1 MTDRETVRRALY
13 DAIGWQQGLVE
24 AYAHIA
30 GAPEAEE
37 ARQQIRLY
45 RSLLKRRYGQ
55 KHGNEPASVN
65 NAELVGLAAI
75 LAAAEPSA
83 EAMDAMNKATDDT
96 TSVYYPKIGELWERE
111 AKGST
116 IVQEDAHGRK
126 WFRQPDP
133 RPPRGGQ

>member
-1 MTDRETVRRALY
+1 MTDRDIVRRALY

-37 ARQQIRLY
+37 ARQQIKLY
-45 RSLLKRRYGQ
+45 RSLLRRRYGQ
-55 KHGNEPASVN
+55 RHGNEPASVN

-75 LAAAEPSA
+75 LAATEPSSHA
-83 EAMDAMNKATDDT
+83 MEAMNRATDDT
-96 TSVYYPKIGELWERE
+96 SAVYCDGGELWERE
-111 AKGST
+111 ANGST
-116 IVQEDAHGRK
+116 ISRQDIYGRT

-133 RPPRGGQ
+133 RPPKGY